1 MEIRDIND
9 NYSATGQIQPEHVA
23 DLKEMGFK
31 SIICNR
37 PDDEEIG
44 QPSASTI
51 EKAAREA
58 GLAFRH
64 IPFTGAQMDQGH
76 VEAMAKALDEMEGP
90 VLAYCRSGARST
102 NIHAAVCEK
111 NGG

>member
-37 PDDEEIG
+37 PDDEDQG
-44 QPSASTI
+44 QPSAASI
-51 EKAAREA
+51 EKAARDA
-58 GLAFRH
+58 GLEFRH
-64 IPFTGAQMDQGH
+64 IPFTGAQMNQGH
-76 VEAMAKALDEMEGP
+76 VDAMAKALDEMPGP
-90 VLAYCRSGARST
+90 VLAYCRSGTRST
-102 NIHAAVCEK
+102 NVHAAVCEMR
-111 NGG
+111 GE